1 MNDKVELFI
10 LLNQVVDILALV
22 FLSADNLCRLLG
34 DADADCNG
42 APRGG
47 ATLCKM
53 VITHWCKP
61 LDRDAVG
68 LNGLLVCVEI
78 GRLVD
83 GIVEIFVSIL
93 VEGDGGSVEDLKLG
107 NLG

>member
-1 MNDKVELFI
+1 MVDVFAFVALGIQDVGRLF
-10 LLNQVVDILALV
+10 
-22 FLSADNLCRLLG
+22 R
-34 DADADCNG
+34 DADADGKG

-53 VITHWCKP
+53 VGAHWCKP

-93 VEGDGGSVEDLKLG
+93 VEGDGGSVVDLKHGDLG
-107 NLG
+107 